1 MRQNMPQQ
9 ITEGGTPESRAA
21 ILRFLEIR
29 EDWAIKFKKE
39 K

>member
-9 ITEGGTPESRAA
+9 ITEGGTPETRAS
-21 ILRFLEIR
+21 ILRYLEIF
-29 EDWAIKFKKE
+29 EDWTIKFKKE